1 MQGICIN
8 AGTIFAHLKILKIFL
23 KSISRPGHNPMK
35 KTSLQYLQMHTNM
48 ESVIDELVPNFIG
61 EEYISGNDERV
72 PYNLFVEAV
81 EQAPMAISITDKKAN
96 ILYVNEAFSKVT
108 GYQSADILGENES
121 KLSDKS
127 TPRHVYYDLWHT
139 ISAKKV
145 WRGTLCN
152 RHKFGHRYLAD
163 LTIAPMLN
171 EQGMI
176 THFIGMHRDITQ
188 SHESEKKVINQ
199 KLLIESVINSSP
211 IAMVVI
217 DDQDRV
223 ILDNHNYKALV
234 SDLDKGE
241 PASFFL
247 QLLRDEMGDLWRD
260 AQSNEQGFTNREFK
274 IEGKGNR
281 GARWFSCAGNWFREN
296 EVNADAFFGN
306 ASKQYLILTIT
317 DITRQ
322 RRQMEELHLQRL
334 KTLISED
341 ERVRSIRETLLG
353 AMHQIQMPMNQ
364 IRAAEQILRHKR
376 DDQHVGLL
384 HSLQQ
389 IQKSGEEAITTMQKC
404 IPEILQGAVISV
416 NLNQILHEVLL
427 LSNQRILSQGIDVHW
442 QPLSRLPNMLGSE
455 NRLRILFKQLIDNA
469 LDAIGIS
476 NRDEKRLK
484 IITDAD
490 ADLIYVSIEDSGPG
504 IPVEKRTKVFEPF
517 YTTRPM
523 GGDQAGM
530 GLVIAKEIVNQHQ
543 GFINIDPDYDQGC
556 RFRISFPL
564 HRQESRRL
572 A

>member
-1 MQGICIN
+1 
-8 AGTIFAHLKILKIFL
+8 
-23 KSISRPGHNPMK
+23 MK

-48 ESVIDELVPNFIG
+48 ESVIDELAPNFLG
-61 EEYISGNDERV
+61 ESYTNGNDDRI
-72 PYNLFVEAV
+72 PYSLFVEAV

-108 GYQSADILGENES
+108 GYQSSDILGENES

-139 ISAKKV
+139 ISSKKT

-152 RHKFGHRYLAD
+152 RHKFGQRYLAD

-188 SHESEKKVINQ
+188 SYESEKKVINQ

-223 ILDNHNYKALV
+223 ILDNHMYKALV

-241 PASFFL
+241 PATLFL
-247 QLLRDEMGDLWRD
+247 QLLRHEMGDLWQYT
-260 AQSNEQGFTNREFK
+260 QSNEQGFNNREFS

-281 GARWFSCAGNWFREN
+281 RARWFSCAGNWFMEN
-296 EVNADAFFGN
+296 EVNADAFFEN
-306 ASKQYLILTIT
+306 VSKRYLILAIT

-322 RRQMEELHLQRL
+322 RRQMEELHIQTL
-334 KTLISED
+334 KTIMSED

-384 HSLQQ
+384 QILQQ
-389 IQKSGEEAITTMQKC
+389 IQQSGEEALTMMQKC
-404 IPEILQGAVISV
+404 IPEILQTAVIPV

-427 LSNQRILSQGIDVHW
+427 LSNQRIWSKGIDVHW
-442 QPLSRLPNMLGSE
+442 QPLSELPNMLGSE
-455 NRLRILFKQLIDNA
+455 NRLRMLFKQLIDNA
-469 LDAIGIS
+469 IEAISESDCAEQRI
-476 NRDEKRLK
+476 K
-484 IITDAD
+484 ITTDAD

-530 GLVIAKEIVNQHQ
+530 GLVMAKEIVNQHQ
-543 GFINIDPDYDQGC
+543 GIIDIDPGYDQGC
-556 RFRISFPL
+556 RFKISFPL
-564 HRQESRRL
+564 CRQEPRRL